1 MERFKDGYSTHG
13 HFRAELFV
21 ISFALLIIGL
31 VVYPK
36 IKFVVMDAKMNS
48 AVDSVISYKESIN
61 NFYVSRL
68 LYDNSFKL
76 DGVYRIADGNLIDD
90 QNTYNIMISGN
101 VPSNGYLT
109 YQDNMLKDGCVVVGK
124 YSVLVSDGEVQSAS
138 LGICDSYVA
147 LGM

>member
-31 VVYPK
+31 FVYPK
-36 IKFVVMDAKMNS
+36 VRVVVLDAKKNS

-68 LYDNSFKL
+68 LYDSTFKL
-76 DGVYRIADGNLIDD
+76 DGVYKISDGNLIDD
-90 QNTYNIMISGN
+90 NDTYNIMISGN
-101 VPSNGYLT
+101 IPSGGYLT
-109 YQDNMLKDGCVVVGK
+109 FQDNMLKNGCVVVGK
-124 YSVLVSDGEVQSAS
+124 YSVIVSDGGIQSAN
-138 LGICDSYVA
+138 LGTCDSYVA